1 MQKHAFKDLSKNSC
15 SMDLRVIEKVLEGIK
30 LWGIEAKFHLV
41 FSAYVMLFKT
51 DTYYKYLVLP
61 L

>member
-30 LWGIEAKFHLV
+30 PLRHWGKV
-41 FSAYVMLFKT
+41 SPC
-51 DTYYKYLVLP
+51 VLSICNVI
-61 L
+61 